1 MEMRKLCIFLDLTE
15 MDTLMIRYASFLA
28 DLLKVDKTFFV
39 HVFESAEL
47 PGEVSRL
54 FPELEE
60 PIDQVIEEE
69 LVDQVNS
76 QFSCSSCAKEVRVQK
91 ENSIPLLLEWAQ
103 SEDVDLMVVGKK
115 PAIKGSGT
123 FARKIAKLSYTSVL
137 LLPETA
143 RPGVDKILAPV
154 DFSQFSRVA
163 YRQARHIAELRQ
175 AELICQHVYKLPTQY
190 FPFVA
195 ATDKKLK
202 DSTAKHVSKELD
214 KFLSKLKFNDGKAH
228 CEPLIDEKGDVARTI
243 FDYAVENAVDLI
255 VLGPK
260 GGSHGE
266 YFLMG
271 SVCEKLMN
279 YDNNIKMLIAKDK
292 KEHESLLSEIFGG

>member
-1 MEMRKLCIFLDLTE
+1 MEIKKLCIFLDLTG
-15 MDTLMIRYASFLA
+15 MDAVMIRYASFLA
-28 DLLKVDKTFFV
+28 DLLKAEKTFFV
-39 HVFESAEL
+39 HVFESTEL
-47 PGEVSRL
+47 PGEVSTL
-54 FPELEE
+54 FPELDE

-69 LVDQVNS
+69 LVDQVNRE
-76 QFSCSSCAKEVRVQK
+76 FSCTSCAKEVRVQN
-91 ENSIPLLLEWAQ
+91 EDSIPVLLEWAQ
-103 SEDVDLMVVGKK
+103 SEDVDLMVLGNKR
-115 PAIKGSGT
+115 AIKGSGT

-143 RPGVDKILAPV
+143 RPSVDKILAPI

-163 YRQARHIAELRQ
+163 FRQAKHIADLRQ
-175 AELICQHVYKLPTQY
+175 AELICLHVYKLPTQY
-190 FPFVA
+190 FPFLS

-202 DSTAKHVSKELD
+202 DSTEKHISKELE
-214 KFLSKLKFNDGKAH
+214 KFLGKLKLDDGKAR

-243 FDYAVENAVDLI
+243 YDFAVTNAVDLI

-266 YFLMG
+266 YILMG

-279 YDNNIKMLIAKDK
+279 YNNNIKMLIAKDK

>member
-1 MEMRKLCIFLDLTE
+1 MEIKKLCIFLDLTE
-15 MDTLMIRYASFLA
+15 MDAIMVRYASFLA
-28 DLLKVDKTFFV
+28 DLLKVETTFFV

-47 PGEVSRL
+47 PDEVSKL
-54 FPELEE
+54 FPELNE

-69 LVDQVNS
+69 LTELVENE
-76 QFSCSSCAKEVRVQK
+76 FSCSTCTKEIIVQK
-91 ENSIPLLLEWAQ
+91 ENSIPMLLEWAQ
-103 SEDVDLMVVGKK
+103 NEDVDLMVVGKK

-143 RPGVDKILAPV
+143 SPSVDKILVPV

-163 YRQARHIAELRQ
+163 YRQAKHIAELRQ
-175 AELICQHVYKLPTQY
+175 AELICQHVYKLPRQY

-202 DSTAKHVSKELD
+202 ESTEKHVSKELD
-214 KFLSKLKFNDGKAH
+214 KFLNKLKLKDGKAH

-243 FDYAVENAVDLI
+243 YDYAVNNAIDLI
-255 VLGPK
+255 ILGPK

-279 YDNNIKMLIAKDK
+279 YDNNIKMLIAKSK
-292 KEHESLLSEIFGG
+292 EEHESLLSEIFGE